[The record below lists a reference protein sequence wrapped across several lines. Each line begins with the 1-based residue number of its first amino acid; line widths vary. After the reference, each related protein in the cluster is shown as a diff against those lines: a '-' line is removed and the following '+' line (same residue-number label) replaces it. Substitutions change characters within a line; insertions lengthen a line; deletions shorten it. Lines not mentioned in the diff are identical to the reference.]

1 MGDDG
6 VKSSEK
12 SFSYTEV
19 FEEMCPYFIAI
30 GMSYEQYWNEDCW
43 IASYY
48 LKAHKIKQ
56 EQQNEILWLQ
66 GVYIY
71 EALCDVS
78 PVLHAFSKRGT
89 KPRPYCDKPYDLFKK
104 KEKEVFTEEENE
116 KEQQRAYEFFV
127 NWSKA
132 TAKKLGQ

>member
-1 MGDDG
+1 MGDNG
-6 VKSSEK
+6 VKSNEK
-12 SFSYTEV
+12 LFSYTKV
-19 FEEMCPYFIAI
+19 FEEMCPFFMAI
-30 GMSYEQYWNEDCW
+30 GMSYEEYWNEDCW

-48 LKAHKIKQ
+48 LKAYKIKR

-78 PVLHAFSKRGT
+78 PVLHAFSKKGT
-89 KPRPYCDKPYDLFKK
+89 KPSPYPKEPYDLFKK
-104 KEKEVFTEEENE
+104 KEKEVITQEVVE
-116 KEQQRAYEFFV
+116 KEREKAYEFFL

-132 TAKKLGQ
+132 TSKKMNK